1 MTKQVYII
9 KKCSLL
15 NIKQF
20 YDILL
25 KTWPSHAK
33 NVVNYHNPWRWWVY
47 EWTVLRESRSS
58 YAAVIRS
65 DGMGWNWYRLLMA
78 RSYLAD
84 SCVRTNYSVTPY
96 TTKVEASIFILS
108 RSCWSLDLVLWK
120 LHQLSCFPF
129 FLVATF
135 PAF

>member
-20 YDILL
+20 DDILL

-47 EWTVLRESRSS
+47 EWTDLRESRSS
-58 YAAVIRS
+58 YATLLGQMEWDEIGTDFWWPDPIWLIAVLGPIT
-65 DGMGWNWYRLLMA
+65 LL
-78 RSYLAD
+78 
-84 SCVRTNYSVTPY
+84 PHIQP
-96 TTKVEASIFILS
+96 KWKLS

>member
-47 EWTVLRESRSS
+47 ERVK
-58 YAAVIRS
+58 VFICHCIRS

-78 RSYLAD
+78 RSYFAD